1 MLKLGME
8 IKNLGGLTYL
18 LKGKKESVLI
28 DPDSAKIAKN
38 QSRIIIYTEAKYEE
52 LRMVDEKVSI
62 MGPGEYEI
70 GGVEVNGFSG
80 GRGKTIY
87 TILID
92 GVTVA
97 IMGKLEEELND
108 KRSDRIS
115 GVDVL
120 LAEVQNGYKVIA
132 AAAKKWGA
140 NYIVPVDGSGEELKK
155 FMDEADCEGQEGVES
170 LKVDKDNLPDGMEIV
185 VLK

>member
-1 MLKLGME
+1 ME

-28 DPDSAKIAKN
+28 DPDSVKIAKN

-80 GRGKTIY
+80 GKGKTIY

-92 GVTVA
+92 GVIVA
-97 IMGKLEEELND
+97 IMGKLDEELNE
-108 KRSDRIS
+108 KRSDKIS
-115 GVDVL
+115 GIDVL
-120 LAEVQNGYKVIA
+120 LAEVGNGYKSIA

-155 FMDEADCEGQEGVES
+155 FLDEADCEGQEAVES